1 MSHPESDT
9 QAPRRARF
17 ITRADV
23 LAWSILAIAALIAAL
38 PLLTHGYSC
47 GHDFDF
53 HLRSWMETSTQWKG
67 GILKPVWAFHAAWNA
82 GEPRLLFYPP
92 LSIVTGALLTL
103 ILPWSG
109 IAYGF
114 TAFAL
119 FLSGVTM
126 HRLLRRWVSPGLAIF
141 GACLYL
147 VNPYMLFC
155 AYERTAYAELMA
167 AAWMPL
173 LLLAILS
180 QRTTAWRVAIAI
192 ALLWITNAPAAVVGC
207 YSLLLIGGTRWIYLL
222 RRHPREAK
230 PYFLR
235 LSGGFLLGLLLDSF
249 YLIPF
254 AIERKYITL
263 NAALTPA
270 ASPDANYIFHYTSD
284 EFHNGVLLHSSTIVL
299 ILVTVALLCGGIFFL
314 LERRRVKTFP
324 GMHARDAALLHHDA
338 RHLTVAALML
348 YSVVVLFLQTPLS
361 SPIWHHAPEL
371 AFLQFPWRF
380 LAMQSAVSVAV
391 VMLTLKQIAA
401 SSKPF
406 TNIKATWI
414 VASLVLVIAAAYGLA
429 NHTFRQGCDDEEGLT
444 PQWQSFHHGEGFE
457 QTDEYTPAG
466 ADNDT
471 MKIRLPAAWIAEDA
485 NNRPTSGD
493 GSFPTGTPL
502 PTEQFTHPD
511 DFVFTANATHSDDA
525 LLVRLRLFHGWHI
538 FLDGQEQT
546 TFPQRPDGLLAVPL
560 RTIGTHHVEAR
571 YRKPWDQWAGGAL
584 SLLGLLCVLFTG
596 MREESSDH
604 AALR

>member
-1 MSHPESDT
+1 MPHLPPDT
-9 QAPRRARF
+9 QAPRRAPF
-17 ITRADV
+17 ITRADLLTWAV
-23 LAWSILAIAALIAAL
+23 LAIAALVAAL

-67 GILKPVWAFHAAWNA
+67 GILKPVWAFHAAWDA

-92 LSIVTGALLTL
+92 LSIVTGSLLTL
-103 ILPWSG
+103 ILPWTG

-114 TAFAL
+114 TAFVL

-126 HRLLRRWVSPGLAIF
+126 HRLLRRWVSPALAIF
-141 GACLYL
+141 GGCLYL

-180 QRTTAWRVAIAI
+180 RKTTAWRVAIAI

-222 RRHPREAK
+222 RKHPSEAM

-235 LSGGFLLGLLLDSF
+235 LSGGFFLGLLLDSF
-249 YLIPF
+249 YLVPF
-254 AIERKYITL
+254 AIERKYISLT
-263 NAALTPA
+263 AALTPA
-270 ASPDANYIFHYTSD
+270 ASPDANYLFQYTND
-284 EFHNGVLLHSSTIVL
+284 EFHNGVLLHSSTIAL
-299 ILVTVALLCGGIFFL
+299 ILVGAAVACGAIFLL
-314 LERRRVKTFP
+314 LERRRVQTFP
-324 GMHARDAALLHHDA
+324 NMHARDAALLNHDA

-348 YSVVVLFLQTPLS
+348 YSIIVLVLQTPLS
-361 SPIWHHAPEL
+361 TPIWHHAPEL

-380 LAMQSAVSVAV
+380 LAMQSAVTVAV
-391 VMLTLKQIAA
+391 VMLTLKQATV
-401 SSKPF
+401 SSKP
-406 TNIKATWI
+406 IPQAKAAWI
-414 VASLVLVIAAAYGLA
+414 LASIVIVSAAAYGLG
-429 NHTFRQGCDDEEGLT
+429 NRTFRQGCDDEEGLA

-466 ADNDT
+466 DDNDA
-471 MKIRLPAAWIAEDA
+471 MKIRLPAAWMAEDA
-485 NNRPTSGD
+485 QNRPNSGD
-493 GSFPTGTPL
+493 GSFPAGTLL
-502 PTEQFTHPD
+502 PSEHFTRPD
-511 DFVFTANATHSDDA
+511 DVNITANARHSDDV

-538 FLDGQEQT
+538 LLDGVEQT
-546 TFPQRPDGLLAVPL
+546 ALPPRPDGLVAVPL

-584 SLLGLLCVLFTG
+584 SLLGLLCVLSIG
-596 MREESSDH
+596 LREESSDRTT
-604 AALR
+604 LR

>member
-17 ITRADV
+17 ITRADA
-23 LAWSILAIAALIAAL
+23 LAWIILAIAALIAAL

-67 GILKPVWAFHAAWNA
+67 GILKPIWAFHAAWNA

-92 LSIVTGALLTL
+92 LSIVTGSLLTL

-114 TAFAL
+114 TAFVL

-141 GACLYL
+141 GGCLYL

-180 QRTTAWRVAIAI
+180 RKTTAWRVAIAI

-207 YSLLLIGGTRWIYLL
+207 YSLLLIGAARWIYLL
-222 RRHPREAK
+222 RKHPSEAK

-235 LSGGFLLGLLLDSF
+235 LSGGFFLGLLLDSF
-249 YLIPF
+249 YLVPF

-270 ASPDANYIFHYTSD
+270 ANPDANYLFEYTAD
-284 EFHNGVLLHSSTIVL
+284 EFHNGVLLHTSTIVL
-299 ILVTVALLCGGIFFL
+299 ILVFAALLCGAIFL
-314 LERRRVKTFP
+314 LQERKRVQPFP
-324 GMHARDAALLHHDA
+324 SMHARDAALLHHDA
-338 RHLTVAALML
+338 RHVTIVALIL
-348 YSVVVLFLQTPLS
+348 YSAVVLFLQTPFS
-361 SPIWHHAPEL
+361 SPIWHHGPEL

-391 VMLTLKQIAA
+391 VMLTLKQITASRKSLHNAKVVWIAA
-401 SSKPF
+401 S
-406 TNIKATWI
+406 I
-414 VASLVLVIAAAYGLA
+414 VLVIAAAYGLA
-429 NHTFRQGCDDEEGLT
+429 NRTFRQGCDDEEGLT
-444 PQWQSFHHGEGFE
+444 PQWNAFHHNEGFE

-466 ADNDT
+466 
-471 MKIRLPAAWIAEDA
+471 
-485 NNRPTSGD
+485 
-493 GSFPTGTPL
+493 
-502 PTEQFTHPD
+502 
-511 DFVFTANATHSDDA
+511 
-525 LLVRLRLFHGWHI
+525 
-538 FLDGQEQT
+538 
-546 TFPQRPDGLLAVPL
+546 
-560 RTIGTHHVEAR
+560 
-571 YRKPWDQWAGGAL
+571 
-584 SLLGLLCVLFTG
+584 
-596 MREESSDH
+596 
-604 AALR
+604 